1 MVHPV
6 HCSPTIEKVL
16 KLYHFVFFIF
26 TFLFFFRSVFYLFH
40 CVSVLVDF
48 YISAFIFVNGFIIF
62 PLTDISVSING
73 NHTAYNKTGG
83 HIFYWLCYFWHTDYN
98 LPVDWAAPHQ
108 KYITT
113 REIDSDI
120 WYMWVYRGWEI
131 VDFIG
136 WCIVPFI
143 RLLIWAQNDL
153 RNVGWPQV
161 ALSQFP
167 PFLL

>member
-83 HIFYWLCYFWHTDYN
+83 HIFYWLCYF
-98 LPVDWAAPHQ
+98 
-108 KYITT
+108 
-113 REIDSDI
+113 
-120 WYMWVYRGWEI
+120 
-131 VDFIG
+131 
-136 WCIVPFI
+136 
-143 RLLIWAQNDL
+143 
-153 RNVGWPQV
+153 
-161 ALSQFP
+161 
-167 PFLL
+167 